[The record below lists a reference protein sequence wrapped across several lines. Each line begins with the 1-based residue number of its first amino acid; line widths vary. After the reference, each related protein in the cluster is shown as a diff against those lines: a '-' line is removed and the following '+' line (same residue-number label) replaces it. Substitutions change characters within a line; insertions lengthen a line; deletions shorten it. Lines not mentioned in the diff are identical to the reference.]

1 MNRRGFILLEV
12 LLGMFLLGI
21 ISVTFFPI
29 INSAQ
34 NNLYLLETKNDMKY
48 FAETVL
54 ERIKAFEFDSENDE
68 YILDMRLKILMERFC
83 RETTAEVE
91 LPIFDREEYKY
102 LIKIN
107 KINQNENLW
116 KIRVNITSKENSE
129 RIKDVV
135 LEAYVPKPKRKR

>member
-21 ISVTFFPI
+21 ISVTFLPI

-34 NNLYLLETKNDMKY
+34 KNLCLLETKNDMKY
-48 FAETVL
+48 FAETIL
-54 ERIKAFEFDSENDE
+54 ERIKAFEFDSQNDE
-68 YILDMRLKILMERFC
+68 YILDMKLEFLMERFC
-83 RETTAEVE
+83 RETEEEAK
-91 LPIFDREEYKY
+91 LPTFDREEYKY

-135 LEAYVPKPKRKR
+135 LEAYVPKPKRK

>member
-21 ISVTFFPI
+21 ISVTFLPLI
-29 INSAQ
+29 SSAQ

-48 FAETVL
+48 FAETIL

-68 YILDMRLKILMERFC
+68 YILDMKLEFLMERFC
-83 RETTAEVE
+83 RETTVEVE
-91 LPIFDREEYKY
+91 LPIFDNGEYKY
-102 LIKIN
+102 LVRIN

-116 KIRVNITSKENSE
+116 KIAVSITSKENIE

-135 LEAYVPKPKRKR
+135 LEAYVPKPKKK

>member
-21 ISVTFFPI
+21 ISVTFLPLI
-29 INSAQ
+29 SSAQ
-34 NNLYLLETKNDMKY
+34 KNLCLLETKNNMKY
-48 FAETVL
+48 FAETIL

-68 YILDMRLKILMERFC
+68 YILDMKLEFLMERFC
-83 RETTAEVE
+83 REATVEVE
-91 LPIFDREEYKY
+91 LPIFDNGEYEY
-102 LIKIN
+102 LVRIN
-107 KINQNENLW
+107 KLNQNENLW

-135 LEAYVPKPKRKR
+135 LEAYVPKPKKK